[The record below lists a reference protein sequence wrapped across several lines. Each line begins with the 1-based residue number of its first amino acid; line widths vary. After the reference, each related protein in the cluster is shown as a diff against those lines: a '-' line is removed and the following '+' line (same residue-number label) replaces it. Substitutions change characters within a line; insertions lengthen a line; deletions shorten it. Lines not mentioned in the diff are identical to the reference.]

1 MKHIAAAM
9 LGWMLLVPPPS
20 QAASE
25 AVSYEA
31 QAKAL
36 LASPRFAQA
45 RAVLERDYDRTIDDL
60 IRLTEIPAPPFKE
73 QARAQ
78 AYLALLKAQGLSD
91 VELDAEG
98 NAMGLRRGTGGG
110 PLIVV
115 AAHLDTVFPE
125 GTPIKVRREGN
136 TLRAPGI
143 GDDTSGLAALLAYLR
158 AMDAAGYR
166 HKADILFVG
175 DVGEEGPGDLRGVR
189 HLFTQGKYK
198 DRIAA
203 FISYEPG
210 RAGRITNGGVGSLRY
225 QVSFTG
231 PGGHSYGSFGLVNPA
246 YAMAQAITGVGRL
259 QVAKSPKTTYNV
271 GVLEGGTSV
280 NSIPHTVAM
289 TVDMR
294 SEGRQELEQL
304 RSQFLALLQPAVD
317 AENAA
322 RDTREGKVAYE
333 AKLIGDR
340 PVGRTAED
348 TALVQIARA
357 VAQAGGIAPR
367 LGASSTDANLPMSLG
382 LPAVTLGCGL
392 DSERSHSLDESVA
405 LDKPVDVEHLSLA
418 LASLLLLA
426 GAE

>member
-1 MKHIAAAM
+1 MKQVAAIL
-9 LGWMLLVPPPS
+9 LGLMLLVPLS
-20 QAASE
+20 SRAASR
-25 AVSYEA
+25 
-31 QAKAL
+31 QDDAKAL
-36 LASPRFAQA
+36 LSSAKFAKA
-45 RAVLERDYDRTIDDL
+45 RAALERDYDRTIDDL
-60 IRLTEIPAPPFKE
+60 VALTEIPAPPFKE
-73 QARAQ
+73 QARAA
-78 AYLALLKAQGLSD
+78 AYLALLKAHGLRD

-98 NAMGLRRGTGGG
+98 NAMGLRPGTGGG

-125 GTPIKVRREGN
+125 GTPVKVRREGN
-136 TLRAPGI
+136 KLLAPGI

-175 DVGEEGPGDLRGVR
+175 NVGEEGPGDLRGVR
-189 HLFTQGKYK
+189 HLFTQGMYK

-246 YAMAQAITGVGRL
+246 YAMGQAITGMGRI
-259 QVAKSPKTTYNV
+259 QVPTSPKTTYNV

-294 SEGRQELEQL
+294 SAGKQELEQL
-304 RSQFLALLQPAVD
+304 RSAFLALLQPAVD

-322 RDTREGKVAYE
+322 RDTREGKVAFE

-340 PVGRTAED
+340 PVGQTAEGTD
-348 TALVQIARA
+348 LVQIASA
-357 VAQAGGIAPR
+357 VARAGGKEAR

-382 LPAVTLGCGL
+382 IPAITLGSGFA
-392 DSERSHSLDESVA
+392 STRSHSLDESVE

>member
-1 MKHIAAAM
+1 MKHVVVLL
-9 LGWMLLVPPPS
+9 LGLMVALPVFS
-20 QAASE
+20 RAASRD
-25 AVSYEA
+25 VD
-31 QAKAL
+31 AKAL
-36 LASPRFAQA
+36 LASAKFAQA
-45 RAVLERDYDRTIDDL
+45 RAALDRDYDRTIDDL
-60 IRLTEIPAPPFKE
+60 VALTEIPAPPFKE

-78 AYLALLKAQGLSD
+78 AYLTLLKAHGLSD
-91 VELDAEG
+91 AELDAEG

-125 GTPIKVRREGN
+125 DTPIKVTREGN
-136 TLRAPGI
+136 TLLAPGI
-143 GDDTSGLAALLAYLR
+143 GDDTSGLSALLAYLR

-175 DVGEEGPGDLRGVR
+175 NVGEEGPGNLRGVR

-198 DRIAA
+198 DRISA

-246 YAMAQAITGVGRL
+246 YAMGQAISGMGRL
-259 QVAKSPKTTYNV
+259 QVPKSPKTTYNV

-294 SEGRQELEQL
+294 SAGKQELEQL
-304 RSQFLALLQPAVD
+304 RSDFLALLQPAVA

-322 RDTREGKVAYE
+322 RDTKEGKVAFE
-333 AKLIGDR
+333 AKLMGDR

-348 TALVQIARA
+348 TDLVQIARA
-357 VAQAGGIAPR
+357 VAQAGGKEVK

-382 LPAVTLGCGL
+382 IPAITLGSGF
-392 DSERSHSLDESVA
+392 DSRRSHSLDESVA
-405 LDKPVDVEHLSLA
+405 LDKPVDVENLSLA
-418 LASLLLLA
+418 LASLLLLS

>member
-1 MKHIAAAM
+1 MKQVGAVL
-9 LGWMLLVPPPS
+9 LGLMSLVS
-20 QAASE
+20 LSSHAASR
-25 AVSYEA
+25 
-31 QAKAL
+31 QDDAKAL
-36 LASPRFAQA
+36 LSSAKFAKA
-45 RAVLERDYDRTIDDL
+45 RAALERDYDRTIDDL
-60 IRLTEIPAPPFKE
+60 VALTEIPAPPFKE
-73 QARAQ
+73 QARAA
-78 AYLALLKAQGLSD
+78 AYLALLKAHGLRD

-98 NAMGLRRGTGGG
+98 NAMGLRPGTGGG

-136 TLRAPGI
+136 KLLAPGI

-175 DVGEEGPGDLRGVR
+175 NVGEEGPGDLRGVR

-225 QVSFTG
+225 QVGFTG

-246 YAMAQAITGVGRL
+246 YAMGQAITGMGRI
-259 QVAKSPKTTYNV
+259 QVPKTPKTTYNV

-294 SEGRQELEQL
+294 SAGKHELEQL
-304 RSQFLALLQPAVD
+304 RSAFLALLQPAVD

-322 RDTREGKVAYE
+322 RDTREGKVAFE

-340 PVGRTAED
+340 PVGQTAED
-348 TALVQIARA
+348 TDLVQIARA
-357 VAQAGGIAPR
+357 VARAGGKEAR

-382 LPAVTLGCGL
+382 IPAITLGSGFA
-392 DSERSHSLDESVA
+392 STRSHSLDESVE

-426 GAE
+426 GAQ

>member
-1 MKHIAAAM
+1 MKQVGALLFGLM
-9 LGWMLLVPPPS
+9 LAVPLS
-20 QAASE
+20 SRAASH
-25 AVSYEA
+25 EA

-36 LASPRFAQA
+36 LASAKFAKA
-45 RAVLERDYDRTIDDL
+45 RAALERDYDRTIDDL
-60 IRLTEIPAPPFKE
+60 VTLTEIPAPPFKE

-78 AYLALLKAQGLSD
+78 AYLALLKAHDLSD

-125 GTPIKVRREGN
+125 GTPIKVKREGN
-136 TLRAPGI
+136 KLLAPGI
-143 GDDTSGLAALLAYLR
+143 GDDTSGLSALLAYLR

-175 DVGEEGPGDLRGVR
+175 NVGEEGPGDLRGVR

-225 QVSFTG
+225 KVGFIG

-246 YAMAQAITGVGRL
+246 YAMAQAISGMGRI
-259 QVAKSPKTTYNV
+259 QVSKSPKTTYNV

-294 SEGRQELEQL
+294 SEGKQELEQL
-304 RSQFLALLQPAVD
+304 RSGFLALLQPAVD

-322 RDTREGKVAYE
+322 RDTKEGKVAFE

-340 PVGRTAED
+340 PVGSTAESTD
-348 TALVQIARA
+348 LVQIARA
-357 VAQAGGIAPR
+357 VATAGGKEVK

-382 LPAVTLGCGL
+382 IPAITLGSGF
-392 DSERSHSLDESVA
+392 DSRRSHSLDESVE
-405 LDKPVDVEHLSLA
+405 LDKPVDVENLSLA
-418 LASLLLLA
+418 LASLLLLS